1 MVPSEQAGRPSVL
14 ASPAEPLA
22 LNRSHDSGSL
32 QRESL
37 QRPREN
43 SALFPVLTS
52 FWLASAFLRFGAAIF
67 ATSPSIFTDELTY
80 WSLARSF
87 HHGAHFIALNRHV
100 DFPAQ
105 LYSIL
110 LSPLFGAGDSNVV
123 YVLVKLVSCL
133 MLSAV
138 VFPAYFLARE
148 LMDRRDA
155 MAVTLLSLLVPG
167 GIYTATVMAEN
178 LYYPAFVLSAWLA
191 YRALYRGTLR
201 DAVWA
206 GVAFAFTYFVKPH
219 VLFLMA
225 AYGVTV
231 GLWFCSQLARS
242 SSVNLAMRREFPG
255 LVRRAVPF
263 AVFVCALPIRYF
275 ESIGYAHS
283 LAGLVF
289 GESYLGAIRLDVHHI
304 PLGTFLTS
312 GIWLFGVILISTA
325 WLPVLSVLGSAFQW
339 RRLAEAQRWFWV
351 LTVTA
356 SGIFL
361 VMITRHNALNDGI
374 LRTHERYVFQLSPM
388 LFTWYFASRKQLP
401 TRWLVAAGAIVVVA
415 TSIMMARSVNA
426 LTWNNASDSPTLSG
440 MFWMHLRYPNR
451 LAVILAGLLCGGLF
465 CLLAALATRRLATQV
480 GLWAI
485 FLISCNA
492 GWYGLRLQFIKP
504 EVQRFNNLAMYL
516 KASVPRTDSVAVL
529 EDDVDVRCGWYAN
542 FWLSQPFY
550 YYAWK
555 QRKDWFAVPLTA
567 AADGSLDFGGQRPQ
581 ILLASDSVTLPYA
594 AIHDF
599 PEVHLRMYRVPPP
612 TGTN

>member
-1 MVPSEQAGRPSVL
+1 M
-14 ASPAEPLA
+14 
-22 LNRSHDSGSL
+22 
-32 QRESL
+32 
-37 QRPREN
+37 
-43 SALFPVLTS
+43 
-52 FWLASAFLRFGAAIF
+52 F

-110 LSPLFGAGDSNVV
+110 LSPLFGASDSSVV

-133 MLSAV
+133 MFSSV

-148 LMDRRDA
+148 LVDHREA
-155 MAVTLLSLLVPG
+155 MAVAILSLLVPG

-191 YRALYRGTLR
+191 YRALYRGTPR

-225 AYGVTV
+225 AYGLTV
-231 GLWFCSQLARS
+231 AIWFGNRLAQS
-242 SSVNLAMRREFPG
+242 SSVKLAMRQELPG
-255 LVRRAVPF
+255 LLRRAVPF
-263 AVFVCALPIRYF
+263 AVFACALPIRYF

-289 GESYLGAIRLDVHHI
+289 GESYLGALRLGEHRI
-304 PLGTFLTS
+304 PLGTFLSS
-312 GIWLFGVILISTA
+312 GIWLFGVMLIATA

-339 RRLAEAQRWFWV
+339 RRLTEAQRWFWV

-374 LRTHERYVFQLSPM
+374 LRTHERYVFQLSPL
-388 LFTWYFASRKQLP
+388 LFAWYFASRKQLLA
-401 TRWLVAAGAIVVVA
+401 RGLGAVAGVVMVA
-415 TSIMMARSVNA
+415 SSIAMARSVNA

-440 MFWMHLRYPNR
+440 MFWMHWRYPHR
-451 LAVILAGLLCGGLF
+451 PVIILAGLLCGGLL
-465 CLLAALATRRLATQV
+465 CLLAMLITRRLAVQV
-480 GLWAI
+480 TLWAI
-485 FLISCNA
+485 FLVGCNA

-529 EDDVDVRCGWYAN
+529 EDQVDARFGWYAN

-550 YYAWK
+550 YDWWK
-555 QRKDWFAVPLTA
+555 QRQDWFAVPLTGT
-567 AADGSLDFGGQRPQ
+567 ADGSLDFGAQRPQ
-581 ILLASDSVTLPYA
+581 FLLASDTVTLPYA
-594 AIHDF
+594 AVHDF
-599 PEVHLRMYRVPPP
+599 PEVHLRLYRVPAA